1 MYVNGDNS
9 RVPGKRRDNNL
20 RPADTH
26 LVGGNGNGEA
36 PSERTNG
43 ANGRTAGGDGLGH
56 LLLESLP
63 AEPHAAAVGISTR
76 KLRRHDI
83 LYRPGDPAEELF
95 VVQSGTI
102 GIASATPDGR
112 EALIALLGR
121 GELFAL
127 CSLFDGGRQAN
138 QARALDASTVVAIP
152 YATVRRLLEQRPS
165 LLWGLMRIMAGRLRV
180 ADQALADSVF
190 LDVTGRT
197 AKRLLQLAG
206 DADEFQLPITQEELA
221 ALVGA
226 SRERVNKSIATFVRL
241 GWMEQRDRRYRI
253 VDRTQL
259 VLRAGQ
265 SAPDGH

>member
-1 MYVNGDNS
+1 M
-9 RVPGKRRDNNL
+9 
-20 RPADTH
+20 
-26 LVGGNGNGEA
+26 GGNGTGRASSEA
-36 PSERTNG
+36 AHG
-43 ANGRTAGGDGLGH
+43 AGLTARDGVGH
-56 LLLESLP
+56 RLLDSLP
-63 AEPHAAAVGISTR
+63 AEPHATAVGISTR
-76 KLRRHDI
+76 RLRRHDV
-83 LYRPGDPAEELF
+83 LYRPGDLAEKLY

-102 GIASATPDGR
+102 GIASAAPDGR

-138 QARALDASTVVAIP
+138 QARAVEASTVVAVP
-152 YATVRRLLEQRPS
+152 YDAVRRVLEQRPS
-165 LLWGLMRIMAGRLRV
+165 LLWGLMRIMAGRLRMV
-180 ADQALADSVF
+180 DQALADSVF

-197 AKRLLQLAG
+197 AKRLLELSG
-206 DADEFQLPITQEELA
+206 NADEFQLPITQEELA

-265 SAPDGH
+265 AGPNGD

>member
-1 MYVNGDNS
+1 
-9 RVPGKRRDNNL
+9 VPGKRRDNNL
-20 RPADTH
+20 RSSEAH
-26 LVGGNGNGEA
+26 LVGGKDG
-36 PSERTNG
+36 PSGAHG
-43 ANGRTAGGDGLGH
+43 ANGVAAATDLGH
-56 LLLESLP
+56 RLLDSLP

-76 KLRRHDI
+76 TLRRHDI
-83 LYRPGDPAEELF
+83 LYRPGDVAEDLY

-127 CSLFDGGRQAN
+127 CSLFDGGRHAN
-138 QARALDASTVVAIP
+138 QARALEASTVVAVP
-152 YATVRRLLEQRPS
+152 YEAVRRVLEQRPS

-180 ADQALADSVF
+180 VDQALADSVF

-197 AKRLLQLAG
+197 AKRLLELSG
-206 DADEFQLPITQEELA
+206 NADEFQLPLTQEELA
-221 ALVGA
+221 SLVGA

-265 SAPDGH
+265 SGTNGD

>member
-1 MYVNGDNS
+1 M
-9 RVPGKRRDNNL
+9 PGKRRNNNL
-20 RPADTH
+20 RPAETH
-26 LVGGNGNGEA
+26 FAGGDDGAAASDE
-36 PSERTNG
+36 PSPG
-43 ANGRTAGGDGLGH
+43 ANGHTRGADALGAR
-56 LLLESLP
+56 LLRSLP
-63 AEPHAAAVGISTR
+63 DDSQAAASGITTR
-76 KLRRHDI
+76 TLRRHDT
-83 LYRPGDPAEELF
+83 LYRPGDPAEELY

-127 CSLFDGGRQAN
+127 CSLFDGGRHGN
-138 QARALDASTVVAIP
+138 QARAVESSTVVAVP
-152 YATVRRLLEQRPS
+152 YDAVRRVLEQRPV

-197 AKRLLQLAG
+197 AKRLLELAG
-206 DADEFQLPITQEELA
+206 DADEFHLPITQEELA

-226 SRERVNKSIATFVRL
+226 SRERVNKAIATFARL
-241 GWMEQRDRRYRI
+241 GWIEQRDRRYRI
-253 VDRTQL
+253 VDRAQL

-265 SAPDGH
+265 PRPNGN

>member
-1 MYVNGDNS
+1 M
-9 RVPGKRRDNNL
+9 
-20 RPADTH
+20 RPVETQ
-26 LVGGNGNGEA
+26 V
-36 PSERTNG
+36 
-43 ANGRTAGGDGLGH
+43 AGGDGNGAATGESSAGANGHTSQTDALGH
-56 LLLESLP
+56 RLLRSLP
-63 AEPHAAAVGISTR
+63 DDPQAPAGGVATR
-76 KLRRHDI
+76 RLRRHDV

-102 GIASATPDGR
+102 GIASATLDGR

-121 GELFAL
+121 GEVFAL
-127 CSLFDGGRQAN
+127 CSLFDGGPHAN
-138 QARALDASTVVAIP
+138 QARALEASTVVAIP
-152 YATVRRLLEQRPS
+152 YDAVRRALEQRPA

-180 ADQALADSVF
+180 VDQALADAVS

-226 SRERVNKSIATFVRL
+226 SRERVNKALATFVRL
-241 GWMEQRDRRYRI
+241 SWIEQRDRRYRI
-253 VDRTQL
+253 LDRSQL

-265 SAPDGH
+265 PETNGNGGGH

>member
-1 MYVNGDNS
+1 M
-9 RVPGKRRDNNL
+9 
-20 RPADTH
+20 
-26 LVGGNGNGEA
+26 GGNENGGA
-36 PSERTNG
+36 SSEPVHG
-43 ANGRTAGGDGLGH
+43 ASGLTAGDGLGH
-56 LLLESLP
+56 RLLDSLP
-63 AEPHAAAVGISTR
+63 ADPHAAAVGISTR
-76 KLRRHDI
+76 TLRRHDV
-83 LYRPGDPAEELF
+83 LYRPGDRAEELY

-102 GIASATPDGR
+102 GIASAAADGR

-127 CSLFDGGRQAN
+127 CSLFDGGLQAN
-138 QARALDASTVVAIP
+138 QARAVEASTVVAVP
-152 YATVRRLLEQRPS
+152 HDAVRRVLEQRPS

-180 ADQALADSVF
+180 VDQALADSFF

-197 AKRLLQLAG
+197 AKRLLELSG
-206 DADEFQLPITQEELA
+206 NSDEFQLPITQEELA

-265 SAPDGH
+265 AGANGN

>member
-1 MYVNGDNS
+1 M
-9 RVPGKRRDNNL
+9 PGKRRDNNL

-26 LVGGNGNGEA
+26 LVGGNGDGGASGEPA
-36 PSERTNG
+36 HG
-43 ANGRTAGGDGLGH
+43 ANGLAASGDGLGH
-56 LLLESLP
+56 RLLDSLP
-63 AEPHAAAVGISTR
+63 AGPHATAVGISTR
-76 KLRRHDI
+76 RLRRHDV
-83 LYRPGDPAEELF
+83 LYRPGDHAGELF

-138 QARALDASTVVAIP
+138 QARAVEASTVVAVP
-152 YATVRRLLEQRPS
+152 YEAVRRVLEQRPT
-165 LLWGLMRIMAGRLRV
+165 LLWGLTRIVAGRLRV

-197 AKRLLQLAG
+197 AKRLLELSG
-206 DADEFQLPITQEELA
+206 NADEFQLPITQEELA

-265 SAPDGH
+265 SGPNGD